1 MLVLATLAALQTG
14 AACVLY
20 ARTKPF
26 YRRKFLS
33 IQRSRHISD
42 D

>member
-1 MLVLATLAALQTG
+1 MLVLAALAALQTG

-26 YRRKFLS
+26 YRRKFLN
-33 IQRSRHISD
+33 IQHSRHMSD
-42 D
+42 E